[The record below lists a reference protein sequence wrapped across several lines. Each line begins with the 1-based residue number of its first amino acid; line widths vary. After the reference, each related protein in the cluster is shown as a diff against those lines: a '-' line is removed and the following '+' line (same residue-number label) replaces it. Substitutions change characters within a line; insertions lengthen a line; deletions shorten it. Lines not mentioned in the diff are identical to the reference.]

1 MPRLA
6 RTIAISALAGLAPLS
21 LAQTEQLS
29 PATEPHIIEQD
40 HKAERPLVQMAILL
54 DTSGSMDGLI
64 EQAKTQLWAIVNELA
79 TSRREGQPP
88 ILEVSL
94 YEYGKQSISLQEN
107 QLRQILP
114 LTSDLDA
121 VSQELFKLRTN
132 GGEEYC
138 GAVIE
143 AASKGLTW
151 SEDRNVLKM
160 IVIAGNEP
168 FTQGGVDYR
177 QAVPYAISKGVIVN
191 TIHCG
196 DRQTGISTGWAD
208 GARLGDGEYSFID
221 QNAEVV
227 VIEAP
232 QDEELIKL
240 SARINS
246 TYIAFGEEATL
257 GLRRQLE
264 ADTSA
269 GAASPQRAAQRA
281 TAKSSGLYRNSKWDL
296 VDAFKEGE
304 VKLEELAEMD
314 AEDLPEEMKDLKPED
329 RVAYVQEKQTE
340 REAIQNQI
348 QELSKARDA
357 FVAAERAKGVEG
369 ETLESALLRAIRT
382 QAKRVGLLFEE

>member
-1 MPRLA
+1 MTRLT
-6 RTIAISALAGLAPLS
+6 RTLALTTLAGLVPLAA
-21 LAQTEQLS
+21 AQTAPAEPN
-29 PATEPHIIEQD
+29 PATEPLLID
-40 HKAERPLVQMAILL
+40 RDAERPLVQLALLL

-79 TSRREGQPP
+79 TSRRDGQPP

-121 VSQELFKLRTN
+121 VSQALFALRTN

-143 AASKGLTW
+143 AAAKGLTW

-177 QAVPYAISKGVIVN
+177 QAVPEAIARGVIVN

-196 DRQTGISTGWAD
+196 DRQTGIDSGWAD

-221 QNAEVV
+221 HNADLAP
-227 VIEAP
+227 IAAP
-232 QDEELIKL
+232 QDEQLISLGVELN
-240 SARINS
+240 R
-246 TYIAFGEEATL
+246 TYIAYGAHAAEGRMRQEA
-257 GLRRQLE
+257 
-264 ADTSA
+264 ADASA
-269 GAASPQRAAQRA
+269 EDASAPAAAQRA
-281 TAKSSGLYRNSKWDL
+281 TAKAGALYRNAMWDL

-304 VKLEELAEMD
+304 VDLKEID
-314 AEDLPEEMKDLKPED
+314 ADELPEEMKNLKPDE
-329 RVAYVQEKQTE
+329 RVAYVEQKQAE
-340 REAIQNQI
+340 RAKLQTRI

-357 FVAAERAKGVEG
+357 YVAAERVKGAQG
-369 ETLESALLRAIRT
+369 ETLESALLKAIRA
-382 QAKRVGLLFEE
+382 QGERVGLAFESD